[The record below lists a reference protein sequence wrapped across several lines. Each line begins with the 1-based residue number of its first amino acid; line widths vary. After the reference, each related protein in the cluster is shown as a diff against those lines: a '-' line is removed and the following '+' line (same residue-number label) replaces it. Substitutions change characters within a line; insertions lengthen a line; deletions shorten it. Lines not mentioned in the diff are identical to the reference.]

1 MLHHRIH
8 THPDP
13 HASWVVFLHGAGG
26 SSTIWYKQ
34 IRAFKE
40 SHHVLLI
47 DLRGH
52 GLSKIPWNPNELKR
66 YSFDLLAKD
75 VVEVLD
81 EVKVQQ
87 AHFVGISL
95 GCILIRQLAE
105 QYPGRV
111 SSMILG
117 GAILKMNIRSRLLM
131 WLGNISKNVLPYMLL
146 YRFFAWII
154 LPRKNHKESR
164 ILFIREAKKV
174 QQKEFLRWYKL
185 TANLTGVLKL
195 FRSKDLGIPTLYLMG
210 EEDHLF
216 LAAVQDTVARHPSAQ
231 LVVFA
236 QCGHVVNVQQPD
248 RFNQESL
255 AFLQSLQSA

>member
-1 MLHHRIH
+1 M
-8 THPDP
+8 
-13 HASWVVFLHGAGG
+13 
-26 SSTIWYKQ
+26 
-34 IRAFKE
+34 
-40 SHHVLLI
+40 LLI

-52 GLSKIPWNPNELKR
+52 GLSKMPWNPQELKR

-81 EVKVQQ
+81 EVQVPQ

-95 GCILIRQLAE
+95 GCILIRQIAE

-111 SSMILG
+111 GSMILG
-117 GAILKMNIRSRLLM
+117 GAILRMNIRSRLLM
-131 WLGNISKNVLPYMLL
+131 WLGNMTKNILPYMLL

-154 LPRKNHKESR
+154 LPRKNHRESR
-164 ILFIREAKKV
+164 ILFVREAKKV

-216 LAAVQDTVARHPSAQ
+216 LAAVQDTVAQHPSAQ
-231 LVVFA
+231 LVVFEK
-236 QCGHVVNVQQPD
+236 CGHVVNVQQPE
-248 RFNQESL
+248 RFNRESL
-255 AFLQSLQSA
+255 DFLRRLQSA